1 MGGLFSAITAPFRFI
16 DDIISFPIEHTIGEI
31 PIIGDVLAGL
41 TRSALGYF
49 LPAEK
54 RGSAV
59 LAKALQII
67 GTAALVNRILGEEKQ
82 RVGLDLP
89 NELII
94 QNVLPEVDRQIAEL
108 VGPINLGML
117 DISGVKKVFGPTRGE
132 LELGALGSLEQY
144 TEVEGYRKLISA
156 LKPYAGT
163 EDYYRLFSP
172 EPLKLGMPKFEAKTL
187 GELKLGIPTFGTK
200 TLGERIEATKNLRGT
215 GRNRRD
221 LAVEALRTGSW
232 RTSEDLYR
240 LVVSE
245 VGDLQRAARYSVG
258 INIGI
263 PGPTLRDRME
273 IADDL
278 QNQAIEAIRAGDLR
292 TAADLYR
299 QAIQEISEIKPHV
312 TRDRFG
318 GKKGKGQV
326 LNALTSIQNYF
337 NDFANE
343 STRVA
348 DILENNVEKILRE
361 RVQEEVGRLTGR
373 EAPEEEA
380 PGAVGGETPAET
392 ERERLASEEAPG
404 TAEGATPG
412 EEKAPGTEREA
423 QEEAV
428 RRIQEKEL
436 RENLRSRFA
445 ELLAGVSGEF
455 SPEFIQERF
464 GQTISSLSQLFGTAE
479 SGIPQLEAGVS
490 ELEKSVDEALA
501 EQGKARRVT
510 RPKRKS
516 SLGQFPTVRPP
527 LLSLLSFSSSFKPIS
542 YLPKEA
548 FLSLPRFREE
558 EVLTSPK
565 IVSLFEP
572 RAGELRGAVIMPKEL
587 RGEGFRRTRLSGAV
601 KRPRGATVRPRE
613 LE

>member
-163 EDYYRLFSP
+163 EDYYRLFP
-172 EPLKLGMPKFEAKTL
+172 PPKPLRFEVAESLKALGDLIKGGRNPFEKRFTP
-187 GELKLGIPTFGTK
+187 GE
-200 TLGERIEATKNLRGT
+200 T

-292 TAADLYR
+292 TAADSYR

-337 NDFANE
+337 NDFTNE

-558 EVLTSPK
+558 EVLISPK